1 MHERYDKL
9 WGLRGLGNARNRI
22 RKKHPIRRSYR
33 NIISILLIFQHIFLY
48 KRNICGKNGNMNL
61 YRWKKMCY
69 TYNAISFGGV
79 NLISKKIAE
88 AVLEEALRTGGD
100 FSELYM
106 QDTETNSVN
115 MVNGAVEDARY
126 QRKVGAGVRVLKG
139 TRSAYAYTADTSEEA
154 LIATARAA
162 ASALDGVKEF
172 ESRKLEVIRDGRTAP
187 RIPFTEVNNAKRIAL
202 LREGT
207 KAAKAY
213 SDEITQVVASYMDC
227 DHKIMVCNSNGIWAE
242 DRRPRTR
249 VFVQTVAMA
258 NGEAQTGNVSP
269 GLGMGFE
276 AYERINMEDVGREAA
291 KIAVTMLHAPECPA
305 GTVPVVIDGGFGGV
319 ILHEA
324 CVHGL
329 EATSVSKGNSVFC
342 NKLGQQIASP
352 IVTAVDDGT
361 MEGEWG
367 SMHFDDEGNPAQR
380 NMLIEN
386 GILKSYLVDI
396 LGARRM
402 DHPVTGSGRRQD
414 YTYAPTSRMTN
425 TFFVNGNDDEEEMIA
440 TMGDGLFAKNMGGG
454 SVNPLTGEFNFSVL
468 EGYWVKNGKILCPVR
483 GATLIGKGA
492 DVLMK
497 IDRIGRNMWMGQ
509 GMCGSQSGSIPTNVG
524 QPRIRVS
531 EIVVGGKGGA
541 L

>member
-1 MHERYDKL
+1 M
-9 WGLRGLGNARNRI
+9 
-22 RKKHPIRRSYR
+22 
-33 NIISILLIFQHIFLY
+33 
-48 KRNICGKNGNMNL
+48 
-61 YRWKKMCY
+61 
-69 TYNAISFGGV
+69 
-79 NLISKKIAE
+79 ISKKIAE

-115 MVNGAVEDARY
+115 MVNGTVEDARY

-172 ESRKLEVIRDGRTAP
+172 GSRKLEVIRDGKAAP
-187 RIPFTEVNNAKRIAL
+187 RIPFAEVNNAKRIAL

-227 DHKIMVCNSNGIWAE
+227 DHKIMVCNSNGTWAE

-276 AYERINMEDVGREAA
+276 AYERINMEEVGRGAA

-305 GTVPVVIDGGFGGV
+305 GSVPVVIDGGFGGV

-324 CVHGL
+324 CVHSL

-342 NKLGQQIASP
+342 NKLGRQIASP

-380 NMLIEN
+380 NVLIEN

-425 TFFVNGNDDEEEMIA
+425 TFFANGNDDEEEMIA

-454 SVNPLTGEFNFSVL
+454 SVNPLTGDFNFSVL